1 MSKKRR
7 YKARRQLS
15 FNRLFLILIPIMLIG
30 GSVAKYVNEKNN
42 DIVYEAKNFYFES
55 DLLSDNTNPK
65 AYTYEKGRDSI
76 VFSLKNNI
84 DELRFSDVETQYVV
98 NITDIHGNNVQ
109 DKSGNNIEQKTG
121 KLSNNN
127 IEEQI
132 IEFTNLPSGTYLIT
146 AKAVKPYERTLKAS
160 FVLSEKEEDII
171 YEIHDSANSPILQLT
186 IQTEDYSGDINISWP
201 AGVAPDSTNEKF
213 SGVNTGYLQ
222 GSATITFEANSEYT
236 LPFFK
241 EQPSSSYSKDDF
253 SVERN

>member
-7 YKARRQLS
+7 YNTKRQLN
-15 FNRLFLILIPIMLIG
+15 FNKIFLVLIPIMLIG
-30 GSVAKYVNEKNN
+30 GSLAKYVFEKNK
-42 DIVYEAKNFYFES
+42 DIVYEAKSFYFES

-65 AYTYEKGRDSI
+65 AYTYEKGKDSI
-76 VFSLKNNI
+76 SFSLSNNI
-84 DELRFSDVETQYVV
+84 DELRYSDVETQYVV
-98 NITDIHGNNVQ
+98 NITDIHGNTVQ
-109 DKSGNNIEQKTG
+109 DKEGNIIKEKTG
-121 KLSNNN
+121 KLSNKNV
-127 IEEQI
+127 EEKT
-132 IEFTNLPSGTYLIT
+132 IEFTNLPTGTYLIT
-146 AKAVKPYERTLKAS
+146 AKAIKPYERTLRAS
-160 FVLSEKEEDII
+160 FVLTEKEEDII

-241 EQPSSSYSKDDF
+241 KQPSSSYSKDDF